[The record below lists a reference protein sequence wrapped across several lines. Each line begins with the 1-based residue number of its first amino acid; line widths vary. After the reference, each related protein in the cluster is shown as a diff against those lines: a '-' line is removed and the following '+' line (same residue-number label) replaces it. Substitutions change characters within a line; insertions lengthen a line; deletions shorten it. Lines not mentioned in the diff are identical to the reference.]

1 MELWEVANPVASFSK
16 NASQSSYR
24 RTSTSNGV
32 ASEYAKILAEKIA
45 NIKTDVR
52 EMEKVQEQL
61 DEVRELYED
70 LTGEVKI
77 DEDSGNAN
85 REGVNASNT
94 PNVETIKRF
103 KPDGSIM
110 LTTYTDGQIT
120 EQVKYKPHQT
130 VVPDYSAPPKP
141 DGTVATKLEAMQNFD
156 LELLLMM

>member
-16 NASQSSYR
+16 DASQSSYK
-24 RTSTSNGV
+24 RTSTSSDI

-45 NIKTDVR
+45 NVKTDVR
-52 EMEKVQEQL
+52 EMEEVREQL
-61 DEVRELYED
+61 DEIRELHER
-70 LTGEVKI
+70 LTGEVKV

-85 REGVNASNT
+85 REGVDASNIQ
-94 PNVETIKRF
+94 NVETIKRF

-110 LTTYTDGQIT
+110 VTTYTDGQIT

-130 VVPDYSAPPKP
+130 VVADYSAPPKP
-141 DGTVATKLEAMQNFD
+141 DGTVATKLEATQNFD